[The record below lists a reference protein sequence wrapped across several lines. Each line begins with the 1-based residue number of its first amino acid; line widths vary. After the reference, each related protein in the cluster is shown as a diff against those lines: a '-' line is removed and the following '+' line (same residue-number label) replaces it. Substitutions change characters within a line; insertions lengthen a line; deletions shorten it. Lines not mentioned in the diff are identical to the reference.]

1 MIKSNETLSAAF
13 GSRAEALA
21 YVAGIRQLADLCPD
35 RDIRVSGFAMDST
48 VSGMPWRVHVQC
60 LVATEGPYNAG
71 GWDE

>member
-1 MIKSNETLSAAF
+1 MTKSNETISAAF

-21 YVAGIRQLADLCPD
+21 YMQGVRMLSDLCPD
-35 RDIRVSGFAMDST
+35 RDIRLSGPWSPA

-60 LVATEGPYNAG
+60 LVATESPYNAG

>member
-35 RDIRVSGFAMDST
+35 RDIRVSGPWAPA
-48 VSGMPWRVHVQC
+48 VSGTPWRAHVQC

>member
-1 MIKSNETLSAAF
+1 MTKTNETLSAAF
-13 GSRAEALA
+13 GSHAEALA

-35 RDIRVSGFAMDST
+35 RDIRVSGPWAPA
-48 VSGMPWRVHVQC
+48 VSGTPWRVHVQC